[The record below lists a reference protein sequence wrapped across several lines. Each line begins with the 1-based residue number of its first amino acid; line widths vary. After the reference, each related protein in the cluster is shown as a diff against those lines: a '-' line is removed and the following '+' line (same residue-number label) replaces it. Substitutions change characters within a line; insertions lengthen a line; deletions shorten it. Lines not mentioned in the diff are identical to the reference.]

1 MALSQILELIN
12 KIIDAIKEAIR
23 LKRVKE
29 LKDAKEESL
38 GTKDQRKLEEAL
50 GGSSGPA
57 SDGKYPGMFTRERK
71 KKE

>member
-1 MALSQILELIN
+1 MPINQILELIN

-38 GTKDQRKLEEAL
+38 EENDQRKLEEAL

-57 SDGKYPGMFTRERK
+57 PSDKYPGMFTRPHK